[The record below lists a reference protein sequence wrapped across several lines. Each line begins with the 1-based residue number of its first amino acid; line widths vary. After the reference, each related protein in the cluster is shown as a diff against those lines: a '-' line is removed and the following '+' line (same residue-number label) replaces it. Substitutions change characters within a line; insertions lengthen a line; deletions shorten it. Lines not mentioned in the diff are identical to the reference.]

1 MTAAARP
8 AGAGVRLIVL
18 GVYVGAIVGANWMIS
33 HVGRPVPGAHLL
45 PVGFG
50 LDAPSGVYVAALT
63 FVARDVLQR
72 IWGPRLG
79 LVAIVL
85 GAVISGFVSTPGLAF
100 ASGFTFLVS
109 ESSDFLVFT
118 PLQRRHFPLAVL
130 LSGLIGDVVDSTLFL
145 TLAGIPLHAA
155 LPGQLLGKAWVMLGG
170 GFLAA
175 GLRRAGPFAQP
186 GDEVGATVRV
196 PVTRGG

>member
-8 AGAGVRLIVL
+8 AGTGVRLVVL
-18 GVYVGAIVGANWMIS
+18 AAYVGAIVGANWMIS
-33 HVGRPVPGAHLL
+33 HVGRSVPGAHLL

-50 LDAPSGVYVAALT
+50 LSAPSGVYLAALT
-63 FVARDVLQR
+63 FVSRDVLQR
-72 IWGPRLG
+72 IWGVRVG
-79 LVAIVL
+79 LAAVVL

-109 ESSDFLVFT
+109 ESTDFLVFT

-130 LSGLIGDVVDSTLFL
+130 LSGLLGDVVDSTLFL

-155 LPGQLLGKAWVMLGG
+155 LPGQLLGKAWVMLAGG
-170 GFLAA
+170 ILAA
-175 GLRRAGPFAQP
+175 GLRRSGPFALP
-186 GDEVGATVRV
+186 RDEAVAAVRV
-196 PVTRGG
+196 PATEGR